1 MAAGR
6 TVRRGSRKH
15 RAVTAKP
22 AASSAALLMR
32 KPEDNRSMDVCIL
45 SLALVAYVRAIK
57 APTLVLITVMI

>member
-1 MAAGR
+1 
-6 TVRRGSRKH
+6 
-15 RAVTAKP
+15 
-22 AASSAALLMR
+22 MR